1 MPERRDTLGALTS
14 LRFFAALLVFT
25 WHCVPVRQFS
35 GTFSL
40 GYIGVG
46 FFFLLSGFILTYSYR
61 AAFADGL
68 RWEAARAFYV
78 ARVARV
84 VPLHL
89 VTIPPMVFALQ
100 YYGSPFWTG
109 VDARTRVTEVVA
121 QVLLVHSWF
130 SDRAVHFGANG
141 PSWSISVE
149 AFFYALFPLLAFA
162 LLRAFRAAPARA
174 VLAAAFGV
182 WPLQVAVLARQHAAV
197 NEFWFYVFPPARLA
211 DFAVGMLLG
220 IAVLRGDPAARP
232 RLRAT
237 SMEMLALAAIGLSIF
252 ISPLLPL
259 ALRFSAALMPA
270 WAFAIYVFA
279 SRRGALTRLLEH
291 PVLVRL
297 GEVSFAFYLIHL
309 TVIVYVTHLIGT
321 DSPWFMTLSFG
332 TALALSFALFHGVE
346 QPLRIRIRR
355 ALGSGAERSAPVD
368 GDRRRAPGSPWRAA
382 SRAGFTYR
390 RVRRSDAMRRH
401 VPGRSASR
409 LSSAPSRCTRT
420 ASTRSRS
427 RMTAHRGPPPNS
439 SR

>member
-1 MPERRDTLGALTS
+1 M
-14 LRFFAALLVFT
+14 RFFAALLVFT
-25 WHCVPVRQFS
+25 WHCVPTRQFS
-35 GTFSL
+35 GVFSL

-68 RWEAARAFYV
+68 RWESVRAFYV

-89 VTIPPMVFALQ
+89 VTIPPMAFAMQ

-109 VDARTRVTEVVA
+109 ADARTRVTEVVA
-121 QVLLVHSWF
+121 QVLLFHSWF
-130 SDRAVHFGANG
+130 ADRAVHFGLNG

-149 AFFYALFPLLAFA
+149 AFFYALFPLLAYA
-162 LLRAFRAAPARA
+162 LLRAFRDAPARA
-174 VLAAAFGV
+174 ALIGAFAV
-182 WPLQVAVLARQHAAV
+182 WLLQIAVLAGQHAAV

-211 DFAVGMLLG
+211 DFVVGMLLG
-220 IAVLRGDPAARP
+220 IAVLRGDPARP

-237 SMEMLALAAIGLSIF
+237 SMELLALAAIGLSIF

-279 SRRGALTRLLEH
+279 SRRGALARLLEH

-309 TVIVYVTHLIGT
+309 TVIVFVTNLIGT
-321 DSPWFMTLSFG
+321 DSPWFMALSFG

-346 QPLRIRIRR
+346 QPLRDRIRR
-355 ALGSGAERSAPVD
+355 AFGRGAERSAPAD
-368 GDRRRAPGSPWRAA
+368 GDRRRA
-382 SRAGFTYR
+382 AGIVVPAGEQGGF
-390 RVRRSDAMRRH
+390 H
-401 VPGRSASR
+401 VQ
-409 LSSAPSRCTRT
+409 
-420 ASTRSRS
+420 
-427 RMTAHRGPPPNS
+427 AHEAV
-439 SR
+439 

>member
-1 MPERRDTLGALTS
+1 M
-14 LRFFAALLVFT
+14 FT
-25 WHCVPVRQFS
+25 WHCVPTRQFS
-35 GTFSL
+35 GVFSL

-68 RWEAARAFYV
+68 RWGSVRAFYV
-78 ARVARV
+78 ARMARV

-89 VTIPPMVFALQ
+89 VTIPPMAFAMQ
-100 YYGSPFWTG
+100 FYGSPFWTG
-109 VDARTRVTEVVA
+109 ADARMRMTEVVA

-130 SDRAVHFGANG
+130 ADRAVHFGLNG

-149 AFFYALFPLLAFA
+149 AFFYALFPLLAYA
-162 LLRAFRAAPARA
+162 LLRAFRDVPARA
-174 VLAAAFGV
+174 ALIGAFGV
-182 WPLQVAVLARQHAAV
+182 WLLQVAVLAPQHAAV

-211 DFAVGMLLG
+211 DFVVGMLLG

-279 SRRGALTRLLEH
+279 SRRGALARLLEH

-309 TVIVYVTHLIGT
+309 TVIVFVTHLIGA
-321 DSPWFMTLSFG
+321 DSPWFMALSFG

-346 QPLRIRIRR
+346 QPLRDRIRR
-355 ALGSGAERSAPVD
+355 AFGRGAQRSAHAY
-368 GDRRRAPGSPWRAA
+368 GDRRRATGIAP
-382 SRAGFTYR
+382 AGEQGRF
-390 RVRRSDAMRRH
+390 H
-401 VPGRSASR
+401 VQ
-409 LSSAPSRCTRT
+409 
-420 ASTRSRS
+420 
-427 RMTAHRGPPPNS
+427 AHEAV
-439 SR
+439 